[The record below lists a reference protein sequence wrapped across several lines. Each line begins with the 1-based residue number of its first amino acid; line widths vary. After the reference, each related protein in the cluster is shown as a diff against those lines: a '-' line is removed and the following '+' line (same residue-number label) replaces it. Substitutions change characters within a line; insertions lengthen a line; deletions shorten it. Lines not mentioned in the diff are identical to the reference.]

1 MFKQDLPL
9 NICSCYLG
17 KQHIDYRCYVQT
29 GSSSEHNEKPL
40 TDSLTSENGGE
51 TDLVKENQKI
61 KGKARYSVKDLLK
74 QVCFLY
80 ISLQKHVFPSLILW
94 LFMKNQNFSCFL
106 NMTSSPRLP
115 TWWFHFSLRFW
126 FFEVEGASFLSEN
139 WVFMLVIVFGLYY
152 YVIYVCR

>member
-17 KQHIDYRCYVQT
+17 KQHIDYRFYVQT

-40 TDSLTSENGGE
+40 TDSLMSENGGE

-80 ISLQKHVFPSLILW
+80 ISLQKHVFPSLIL
-94 LFMKNQNFSCFL
+94 
-106 NMTSSPRLP
+106 
-115 TWWFHFSLRFW
+115 
-126 FFEVEGASFLSEN
+126 
-139 WVFMLVIVFGLYY
+139 
-152 YVIYVCR
+152 